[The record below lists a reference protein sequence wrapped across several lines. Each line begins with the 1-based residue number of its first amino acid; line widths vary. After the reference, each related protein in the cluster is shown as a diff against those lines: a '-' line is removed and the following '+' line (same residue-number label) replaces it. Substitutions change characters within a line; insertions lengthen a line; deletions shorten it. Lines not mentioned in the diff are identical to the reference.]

1 VVWVRSTDYVAWWNL
16 VNLFDEENSSRRS
29 ERLQRALGADFAGWT
44 PPRRDRKVAQLASVI
59 AQMNGGAGPV
69 PGAGNRDVAGETLS
83 YFHQRELIGPKI
95 WWRSL
100 AREEE
105 QGGPREPGERLAVEA

>member
-16 VNLFDEENSSRRS
+16 VNLF
-29 ERLQRALGADFAGWT
+29 
-44 PPRRDRKVAQLASVI
+44 
-59 AQMNGGAGPV
+59 GAGPV